1 VIEIRRGIDR
11 TVTYGPGVATWH
23 SFSFGAHYDPANLS
37 FGRLVAH
44 DLHVVA
50 PGAGFEEH
58 LHRALEIVSWVLFG
72 TLLHEESSGQQ
83 RATVRHGT
91 VQHLSAG
98 SGVEH
103 SERNGGAGELR
114 FVQMWLLGEPG
125 RPDYHNG
132 ENAIQLNGARFDVL
146 RLDGDIRLPGAPFVH
161 VYVADGA
168 VEIAGAILAAGD
180 AARIRDEA
188 ARAAG
193 KAELLVWEMDGDE
206 RSREEPRRRHAAAP
220 EARAEPRLPPE
231 RSE

>member
-1 VIEIRRGIDR
+1 VIEIRRGSDR
-11 TVTYGPGVATWH
+11 TVTYGPGVTTWH

-50 PGAGFEEH
+50 PGGGFEH
-58 LHRALEIVSWVLFG
+58 HPHRALEIVSWVLSG
-72 TLLHEESSGQQ
+72 TLRHEDSSGQR

-125 RPDYHNG
+125 RPDYRSGG
-132 ENAIQLNGARFDVL
+132 EAIQLNDARFYVL
-146 RLDGDIRLPGAPFVH
+146 HLDGGIRLPGRPFVH
-161 VYVADGA
+161 VYVAGGA
-168 VEIAGAILAAGD
+168 VEIAGATLAAGD

-188 ARAAG
+188 TRAAG
-193 KAELLVWEMDGDE
+193 HGELLVWEMDAG
-206 RSREEPRRRHAAAP
+206 A
-220 EARAEPRLPPE
+220 
-231 RSE
+231 